1 MKETEALLRL
11 QEIDLELMRHKATL
25 AEMPQAKKVAAVKAA
40 KRKLAQDYKRLFGQ
54 LKDCRMELEENEAKQ
69 RDCEEKIER
78 VKAEYSSGDAGFR
91 AARDAEAHLTALAKG
106 HEKLVYRHGELAK
119 EQERLERA
127 ERNARDLDA
136 RLTEEGKA
144 QIASYQEETREL
156 HETIEGLGQE
166 REHCLRNMT
175 EDVRKRYAAA
185 SERFGGLAVER
196 LRGNVPSVCRV
207 KLQPAAYSDLV
218 HGPAVTECPYCHRLL
233 VTEGALD
240 DVD

>member
-25 AEMPQAKKVAAVKAA
+25 AEMPQTKKVAAVKAA
-40 KRKLAQDYKRLFGQ
+40 KRKLTQDYKRLFGQ

-69 RDCEEKIER
+69 RECDEKIER
-78 VKAEYSSGDAGFR
+78 VKADYSSGEAGYR
-91 AARDAEAHLTALAKG
+91 AARDAEAHLTALAKNR
-106 HEKLVYRHGELAK
+106 EKLTYRHGELTK
-119 EQERLERA
+119 ERERLERA
-127 ERNARDLDA
+127 ERNARDLDE
-136 RLTEEGKA
+136 RLTEEGRA
-144 QIASYQEETREL
+144 QIASYKEETKEL

-166 REHCLRNMT
+166 REHCLRNMGEGT
-175 EDVRKRYAAA
+175 RERYAAA
-185 SERFGGLAVER
+185 SKRFGGLAVER

-218 HGPAVTECPYCHRLL
+218 HGPAITECPYCHRLL

-240 DVD
+240 DAE